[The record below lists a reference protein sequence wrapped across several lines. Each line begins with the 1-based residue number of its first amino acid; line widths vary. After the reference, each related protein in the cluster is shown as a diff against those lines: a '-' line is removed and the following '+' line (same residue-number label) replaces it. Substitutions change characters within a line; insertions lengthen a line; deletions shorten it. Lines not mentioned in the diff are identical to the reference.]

1 MNAFPIIAGPERCVS
16 RQEFFG
22 ICARLESRL
31 AAMTNRPLIALCSRR
46 GDLMAV
52 VIVASKLGRHLI
64 FPNDANT
71 SAVKDVAAQFQGA
84 LLVLSPGDPSPLPS
98 LPSLTIDEIATDAID
113 EFVWKSN
120 APITLYTS
128 GSTGMPEPHHHSPS
142 MFVAGAG
149 VWAERLGLDGAP
161 ATIVAT
167 VPAQH
172 MFGLETSIMLPLAR
186 ANTAVFEG
194 RPFYPADI
202 CAALESVSGKRVLVT
217 TPLHLRALVKEARS
231 LPPLHCIVTAT
242 AALAPEL
249 ACRAEEF
256 WSAPVIEIYGST
268 ETGMAASRRT
278 ATTEIFSLRD
288 DFRLVPIEK
297 GIAFQGAH
305 FPAAVPVHDRVEMVP
320 GGFKLLGRGEDVI
333 EVAGKRGSLNGL
345 SVVLNSIAGVEDG
358 IMVLPEVA
366 GVAVVRPIAVVVA
379 PDLSADHIRN
389 ELRNL
394 VADVFV
400 PRRIV
405 LVKTLPRNALG
416 KLPLAAITAILAHPE
431 QSFTIPSD
439 HPSLAGH
446 FPGNPIV
453 PGVLILDESLRIIG
467 IERPVS
473 LLNAKF
479 QSVLRPGELCKVD
492 VKEGARGITATCRAG
507 KRVVLT
513 ALIAREP

>member
-1 MNAFPIIAGPERCVS
+1 MSGFPIIAGPGRCVS
-16 RQEFFG
+16 RQDFFG
-22 ICARLESRL
+22 ICARLETRL
-31 AAMTNRPLIALCSRR
+31 AAMTNRPLIGLCSRR

-52 VIVASKLGRHLI
+52 VVVASKLGRHLI
-64 FPNDANT
+64 FPNDA
-71 SAVKDVAAQFQGA
+71 SASAITNVASQLQGA
-84 LLVLSPGDPSPLPS
+84 MLVFSPGDQSPVPS
-98 LPSLTIDEIATDAID
+98 LPSLTIDEIAAGAAD
-113 EFVWKSN
+113 EPVWKSN

-128 GSTGMPEPHHHSPS
+128 GSTGTPVPQRHSPP
-142 MFVAGAG
+142 MFVAGAE
-149 VWAERLGLDGAP
+149 VWAVRLELGDALT
-161 ATIVAT
+161 TIVAT

-186 ANTAVFEG
+186 ENTAVFEG
-194 RPFYPADI
+194 RPFYPGDI
-202 CAALESVSGKRVLVT
+202 CTALESVPGQRVLVT
-217 TPLHLRALVKEARS
+217 TPLHLRALVKEAQS

-249 ACRAEEF
+249 ACQAEEL

-278 ATTEIFSLRD
+278 ATTEIFSLRR
-288 DFRLVPIEK
+288 DFTVVPTAN
-297 GIAFQGAH
+297 GAAFQGAH
-305 FPAAVPVHDRVEMVP
+305 FPVPVPVHDRVELVP

-345 SVVLNSIAGVEDG
+345 TTVLNSITGVEDG

-366 GVAVVRPIAVVVA
+366 GVAVVRPVAVVVA
-379 PDLSADHIRN
+379 PGLSADHIRN
-389 ELRNL
+389 ELRSL

-405 LVKTLPRNALG
+405 LVNALPRNALG
-416 KLPLAAITAILAHPE
+416 KLPSTAIAEILSQPE
-431 QSFTIPSD
+431 QSFMISPD
-439 HPSLAGH
+439 HPALAGH

-473 LLNAKF
+473 LLNVKF
-479 QSVLRPGELCKVD
+479 QSVLRPGEQCRVD
-492 VKEGARGITATCRAG
+492 VKEGERGITATCRAG
-507 KRVVLT
+507 QRAVLT
-513 ALIAREP
+513 ALIAREA